1 MADPINTSTMP
12 GDNMNPEAIESAAGK
27 IRGVGSNVSTTGGNV
42 AKAWAGLK
50 KGYHAP
56 EEGTLF
62 GAIQP
67 AKKAATDFG
76 TDMGKVATALETF
89 AGEVRTIK
97 SNVAKIRS
105 DAATFLGKIHDGKVT
120 VSHTVVSGGYAGYER
135 GQTTTSHEDVDW
147 NSDQATVDENNALI
161 RRTNDQ
167 QEQLWAA
174 ERKCANAIRDVYH
187 AAHISAAS
195 ESNPNG
201 YGVTDIPD
209 NAETPWGKTV
219 ERKEGCGEKVVKGVF
234 VDGLG
239 GMAEGIT
246 SLVGFS
252 WSGPDGAGFSWSTAG
267 HAWNGLA
274 HLATGGPLFYPL
286 ALLPGPVGGYIRTS
300 IKTNINFV
308 PGLVGIDVFAKDPF
322 AKWKD
327 DPARTF
333 GSSLFNVGS
342 LFIPVGGE
350 VSAGGKAVA
359 GGAKAVEGA
368 SDVAKGSRGLEGLG
382 DVAKVTGEGADLT
395 KIAGGAGKTELGN
408 LGKVTDDLG
417 DGLKGLEKTDIDV
430 PNVPHDR
437 VTVDHP
443 NVGEHGPGDIPPARD
458 PGAHEPGV
466 HEPGAHEP
474 GAHEP
479 GAHEPGAHEPGDP
492 NAHDPG
498 DPNDP
503 NAHDPGDPNDP
514 NAHDPNEPADPNAH
528 DHSGYD
534 KDGIWH
540 YEEKGDPTWTNKQK
554 GEYGERASD
563 AYMQAHRFERVDVQH
578 PSVSQN
584 GIDAIYK
591 DPATGKYAI
600 VESKWG
606 KNSLSMTQDGRQ
618 MSDSWLR
625 GSIGGAS
632 RIQNAV
638 GGDARLAAQ
647 ITRGLRDGN
656 VEKFVANVYQDGGVH
671 LSILG
676 ADGSKLGAV
685 DLH

>member
-1 MADPINTSTMP
+1 MADPINTATMP
-12 GDNMNPEAIESAAGK
+12 GDNMNPEAIESAAGR

-42 AKAWAGLK
+42 AKAWSGLK

-56 EEGTLF
+56 EQDTLF
-62 GAIQP
+62 SAIQP
-67 AKKAATDFG
+67 AQKAATDFG

-97 SNVAKIRS
+97 AAVAKIRS
-105 DAATFLGKIHDGKVT
+105 DASAFLSGIHDGKIT
-120 VSHTVVSGGYAGYER
+120 KQASGGYNPYAGGSLPAEP
-135 GQTTTSHEDVDW
+135 EEVDW
-147 NSDQATVDENNALI
+147 DSDQATVDANNALI

-219 ERKEGCGEKVVKGVF
+219 ERKEGCGEMVVKGVF

-286 ALLPGPVGGYIRTS
+286 ALLPGPVGNYIRTS

-308 PGLVGIDVFAKDPF
+308 PSLVGIDAFAKDPF

-382 DVAKVTGEGADLT
+382 DVAKVTGEGADLSR
-395 KIAGGAGKTELGN
+395 IAGGVGKTELGN

-430 PNVPHDR
+430 PNVPHDH

-443 NVGEHGPGDIPPARD
+443 NVGEHAPGDVPPVRD
-458 PGAHEPGV
+458 PGADVPAG
-466 HEPGAHEP
+466 HEPGAHDPGSHDP
-474 GAHEP
+474 GAH
-479 GAHEPGAHEPGDP
+479 
-492 NAHDPG
+492 
-498 DPNDP
+498 
-503 NAHDPGDPNDP
+503 DP
-514 NAHDPNEPADPNAH
+514 NAHDPNANDPNAH
-528 DHSGYD
+528 DHSAYD
-534 KDGIWH
+534 KDGVWH
-540 YEEKGDPTWTNKQK
+540 YEEKGDPGWTNKQK

-591 DPATGKYAI
+591 DPTTGKYAI

-606 KNSLSMTQDGRQ
+606 KNGLSMTQDGRQ

-647 ITRGLRDGN
+647 ITRGLRDGT

-676 ADGSKLGAV
+676 ADGAKLGAV